1 MPVLVACDAES
12 MERPGNCAAG
22 TARVVAPPAAVAAVP
37 AGMAR
42 VISSQVSPTR
52 AAPAIPAP
60 AASPRTATGPTTPA
74 APTGS
79 RYMLLVPT
87 RPDEFSSWLRR
98 RKAGWRDEREAR
110 RIKNGVF
117 LSNSPFPAWLADRK
131 AEWRE
136 RRGRRNPPEGRR
148 RRRRVPEEDSV
159 ARAERASRF
168 RSNHQGWD
176 VMFPALCEY
185 AEREKRN
192 SKDGET
198 WSGHVP
204 SLYKFERPGM
214 PTLSLGN
221 W

>member
-22 TARVVAPPAAVAAVP
+22 TARAVVAPPAAVAAVP

-79 RYMLLVPT
+79 RYMLVVPT

-98 RKAGWRDEREAR
+98 RKAEWRDEREAR
-110 RIKNGVF
+110 RMKNGVF
-117 LSNSPFPAWLADRK
+117 LSNSPFPTWLVDRK

-136 RRGRRNPPEGRR
+136 RRGRRNPPDERR
-148 RRRRVPEEDSV
+148 RRSRVP
-159 ARAERASRF
+159 
-168 RSNHQGWD
+168 GD
-176 VMFPALCEY
+176 VMFQALCEY

-204 SLYKFERPGM
+204 ALYKFERPGM
-214 PTLSLGN
+214 PTLSLGK